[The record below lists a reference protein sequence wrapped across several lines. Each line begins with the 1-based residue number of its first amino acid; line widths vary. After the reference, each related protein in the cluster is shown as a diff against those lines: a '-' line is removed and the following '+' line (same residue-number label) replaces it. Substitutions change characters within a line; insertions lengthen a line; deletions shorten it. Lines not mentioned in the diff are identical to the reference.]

1 MKALT
6 SLKRS
11 LTGICKA
18 TFRGIFPSLQ
28 GEGWR
33 GAVGSR
39 DGVRH
44 FVILALLSSCST
56 TECLEEGDVLYTG
69 IEEITYNLDP
79 QARKLTKKQR
89 RRLAKQQ
96 EKGVITAVD
105 EAVTTVSN
113 IIHGVKGKDESA
125 ASVSS
130 ESLVGF
136 TGRGAAR
143 AEARAQQEKEKQ
155 FEAVQTEV
163 DAVLA
168 CEPNG
173 ALFGSSSLT
182 NPMQLGLRIYNK
194 YHDSSS
200 RFGKWMLKRFG
211 SEPVLISTVSPQ
223 TRAKVATNQLHNFGF
238 FRATTDFEVLPQK
251 NPQKAR
257 VAYHIQTGPLYLI
270 DSLRYASFT
279 PHIDS
284 LLRTTRR
291 QRLLKKG
298 TAFSAANLVNERTR
312 IENLLREN
320 GYYNF
325 TASAIRY
332 EADTINHPLFV
343 SLRVLPAVDST
354 AVRGT
359 TSDVM
364 RPWKM
369 GHTYITLYDNTNTV
383 IDSLLE
389 RRSFHYA
396 FHGPKPPVKPAM
408 WLRAILHRRGQPYR
422 LSDQTATLEKLSAMG
437 ILSQISL
444 DYMPASLDDSCDV
457 LDTYVTATMDR
468 LYESAFEMNATLK
481 SNHQFGPGLSYE
493 LAKKNAFRA
502 GEKVSW
508 KIFGQYEWHLGGGG
522 GSELNSYELGSEL
535 ALTFP
540 RFLLYPQRRQ
550 RFAASTRFALDVDWK
565 NRSGFFNMIQSSLG
579 VTYSW
584 SRHQMQHELVPLDFE
599 FNRLLSTTTAFDSIT
614 QANPALYVSMRDQFI
629 PSMSYGI
636 TYTSRSLKNPLW
648 LQAYIKQAG
657 NITSGI
663 FAACGKGWSTTDKK
677 VLGSPFAQFLK
688 VTAEA
693 HKTWTLNQRLSLASR
708 LFCGAVYTYGNST
721 AAPYVELFYAGG
733 ANSVRGF
740 AARSIGPGGYRSP
753 VRRYAYIDQTG
764 DFKLEGNLELRA
776 QLIGNLG
783 GAVFLDAGNVWLLH
797 DDPLRPDSRLTASN
811 LKRIALGTGVGLRY
825 DLTFLV
831 LRVDFGI
838 GLHAPY
844 DTSRSGFYNIERFRD
859 GYALHF
865 AIGYPF

>member
-1 MKALT
+1 MKQRHSLITLQRLILGLT
-6 SLKRS
+6 FCLAI
-11 LTGICKA
+11 G
-18 TFRGIFPSLQ
+18 TF
-28 GEGWR
+28 EG
-33 GAVGSR
+33 
-39 DGVRH
+39 
-44 FVILALLSSCST
+44 CST

-79 QARKLTKKQR
+79 AARKLSKKQR
-89 RRLAKQQ
+89 RKLAKQQ

-105 EAVTTVSN
+105 DAVTTVSN
-113 IIHGVKGKDESA
+113 IIHGTKGQSTEGEGA
-125 ASVSS
+125 VNNTN
-130 ESLVGF
+130 LVGF

-143 AEARAQQEKEKQ
+143 AEGRAQEEKEKQ

-173 ALFGSSSLT
+173 ALFGSSSLV

-194 YHDSSS
+194 YYDSSS

-211 SEPVLISTVSPQ
+211 TEPVLISTVSPQ
-223 TRAKVATNQLHNFGF
+223 TRAQVATSQLHNFGY
-238 FRATTDFEVLPQK
+238 FRATTDYEILPK
-251 NPQKAR
+251 KTPKKAR
-257 VAYHIQTGPLYLI
+257 IAYHVQTGPLYLI

-279 PHIDS
+279 PQIDS

-291 QRLLKKG
+291 ERLLKKG
-298 TAFSAANLVNERTR
+298 TAFSAANLVNERLR

-325 TASAIRY
+325 SANNVRY

-354 AVRGT
+354 AVKGT
-359 TSDVM
+359 ASDVM

-369 GHTYITLYDNTNTV
+369 GHTYITLYDNNNTV

-408 WLRAILHRRGQPYR
+408 WLRAILHRRGRPYR
-422 LSDQTATLEKLSAMG
+422 LSDETATLEKLSAMG

-444 DYMPASLDDSCDV
+444 DYMPASLDDSCDT

-535 ALTFP
+535 ALSFP
-540 RFLLYPQRRQ
+540 RLLLYPQRRQ
-550 RFAASTRFALDVDWK
+550 RFAATTRFALDVDWK
-565 NRSGFFNMIQSSLG
+565 NRSGFFNMIQSSIG

-584 SRHQMQHELVPLDFE
+584 SRRQLQHDLTPLDFE
-599 FNRLLSTTTAFDSIT
+599 FDRLLSTTTAFDSIT

-636 TYTSRSLKNPLW
+636 TYTSRSTAHPLW
-648 LQAYIKQAG
+648 LQAYVKEAG
-657 NITSGI
+657 NLTAGI
-663 FAACGKGWSTTDKK
+663 FAACGKGWDTKDKK
-677 VLGSPFAQFLK
+677 VLGSPFAQYVKL
-688 VTAEA
+688 TAEA
-693 HKTWTLNQRLSLASR
+693 HKTWNLSKRFALASR

-721 AAPYVELFYAGG
+721 AAPYAELFYAGG

-776 QLIGNLG
+776 QLLGNLH
-783 GAVFLDAGNVWLLH
+783 GALFLDAGNIWLIH
-797 DDPLRPDSRLTASN
+797 DDPLRPDSRLTAAN

-844 DTSRSGFYNIERFRD
+844 DTTRSGFYNIERFRD

>member
-39 DGVRH
+39 DGVRL

-56 TECLEEGDVLYTG
+56 TDCLEEGDVLYTG

-105 EAVTTVSN
+105 EAVTTVSD

-125 ASVSS
+125 GSVSS

-136 TGRGAAR
+136 TGRGAER

-343 SLRVLPAVDST
+343 SLRVLPAIDST

-369 GHTYITLYDNTNTV
+369 GHTYITLYDNTNT
-383 IDSLLE
+383 ILDTLLE
-389 RRSFHYA
+389 RRTFHYA

-437 ILSQISL
+437 ILSQINL
-444 DYMPASLDDSCDV
+444 DYMPASPDDSCDV

-550 RFAASTRFALDVDWK
+550 RFAATTRFALDVDWK
-565 NRSGFFNMIQSSLG
+565 NRSGFFNMIQSSIG

-584 SRHQMQHELVPLDFE
+584 SRHRMQHDLVPFDFE

-629 PSMSYGI
+629 PSMSYGV
-636 TYTSRSLKNPLW
+636 TYTGRSQKNPLW
-648 LQAYIKQAG
+648 LQAYVKQAG
-657 NITSGI
+657 NITGGI
-663 FAACGKGWSTTDKK
+663 FAACGKGWNSTDKK

-688 VTAEA
+688 ITAEA
-693 HKTWTLNQRLSLASR
+693 HKTWTLSQRFSLASR
-708 LFCGAVYTYGNST
+708 LFCGTVYTYGNSS
-721 AAPYVELFYAGG
+721 AAPYTELFYAGG

-764 DFKLEGNLELRA
+764 DFKLEGNLEFRA
-776 QLIGNLG
+776 QLLGNLH

-844 DTSRSGFYNIERFRD
+844 DTPRSGFYNIERFRD